1 MWHEWKF
8 SVIRH
13 FRGGRISLRPN
24 GFGNLP
30 MSTDLRFFE
39 TEFASFMEIAENC
52 FKQIIGD
59 LFERRSAIIA
69 FVCVTLKLFI
79 YKLLQEK
86 DWVTPLDALSLFV
99 SKGNSRETRTVRWV
113 DYSMLQ
119 FHGQPHCLRARSYL
133 CPFKWNK
140 KPLNHRR
147 QLDEM
152 ICIIP
157 TLAGY
162 RFLRKWQDNIH
173 SDGILPSNDVDRE
186 NGRSSIRGRH
196 RNGSCHAKTRSV
208 QTCGDCSFSA

>member
-1 MWHEWKF
+1 MEFLSDPSFPRWQDISQIQWLRK
-8 SVIRH
+8 STNVNRSKILWN
-13 FRGGRISLRPN
+13 RI
-24 GFGNLP
+24 
-30 MSTDLRFFE
+30 RFFHGNCRE
-39 TEFASFMEIAENC
+39 LFQTNYWRFVWAEVSHNRICLRHLKNFLSINC
-52 FKQIIGD
+52 FRRKIESRRWMRFRSLSRKETQ
-59 LFERRSAIIA
+59 ERQGLWGEW
-69 FVCVTLKLFI
+69 T
-79 YKLLQEK
+79 
-86 DWVTPLDALSLFV
+86 
-99 SKGNSRETRTVRWV
+99 
-113 DYSMLQ
+113 MLQ
-119 FHGQPHCLRARSYL
+119 FHRQPHCLRARSYL

-140 KPLNHRR
+140 KPLNDRI

-152 ICIIP
+152 ICIIS